1 MKRFIAMLLALS
13 MVMAMTV
20 CAFGAASAEDDVKSI
35 IAQAQD
41 MTLEELAKKAI
52 EESNGKK
59 FYGVG
64 NSSRGKSALPLF
76 ISYLQTIDP
85 SYNMEFEWHGRSVN
99 WAVWIW
105 AAAAPSPSM
114 SPTAASLCWISACPC
129 CPCTLRSRSSTR
141 ATCTWLTAPS
151 PCSTTLSKQ
160 NKECPGRF
168 CARRGI
174 FALFFEK
181 CLTFNRLYG
190 VV

>member
-64 NSSRGKSALPLF
+64 NSSRGKSAHAIEHAKANVVHDAVEVIRHHETAGYFNIRAEDLEQGSGEHVVGVELACVGKAVCGYFHRGSPHSL
-76 ISYLQTIDP
+76 
-85 SYNMEFEWHGRSVN
+85 MHSV
-99 WAVWIW
+99 AHSIAHSR
-105 AAAAPSPSM
+105 AADNKKEPPHDAATPVFYRKFSQWLAC
-114 SPTAASLCWISACPC
+114 AASNSACV
-129 CPCTLRSRSSTR
+129 R
-141 ATCTWLTAPS
+141 
-151 PCSTTLSKQ
+151 
-160 NKECPGRF
+160 
-168 CARRGI
+168 I
-174 FALFFEK
+174 
-181 CLTFNRLYG
+181 
-190 VV
+190 